1 MTQQGNAVVVIQYR
15 LGVMGFLNSFDEK
28 NKKTVGGNYG
38 LHDISLALD
47 FVHRN
52 AEYFGNEKL
61 KYKFINQ
68 I

>member
-1 MTQQGNAVVVIQYR
+1 MVVIQYR
-15 LGVMGFLNSFDEK
+15 LGVMGFLNSFDED
-28 NKKTVGGNYG
+28 NRKTVGGNYG

-52 AEYFGNEKL
+52 AEYFGKQKL
-61 KYKFINQ
+61 KYQLIDR